1 MRRVRATAGCLL
13 LGALLSSCLDDRST
27 GNTTQTE
34 NTAAARVMWVDSVLP
49 CWNRPY
55 AQTTVATLKFDST
68 NFDFE
73 QSDMLGRDLAVE
85 KLSGQPVP
93 FEVETWDKIAR
104 RGRLY
109 VRLEPDFL
117 RYGSRFRLRWKQEL
131 ASRSN
136 SDSVWR
142 GVPDSQKQALRSVL
156 VADFETSP
164 FLTDLPTRPD
174 WETFSKDTAFAS
186 TLKIAPA
193 GQGRSGKALLLDSA
207 TWAKGT
213 IVFKTPLVKGR
224 SPRSIRSMDSIVY
237 WVKGTAKASYFV
249 AFDHYTQFKAWK
261 LDTLDTVWTRVRIR
275 PSDLTPAS
283 DTNGGN
289 RGWEAVRDSVTD
301 LTFIPN
307 NGGSILMI
315 DDIRIYGL
323 DRDDFK

>member
-1 MRRVRATAGCLL
+1 MRGGCATASCLL
-13 LGALLSSCLDDRST
+13 LGAMFSSCLDDRST

-55 AQTTVATLKFDST
+55 AQATVATLKFDST

-73 QSDMLGRDLAVE
+73 ETDALGRDIAVE
-85 KLSGQPVP
+85 KINGDPVP
-93 FEVETWDKIAR
+93 FEVENWDKVAR
-104 RGRLY
+104 RGRLF
-109 VRLEPDFL
+109 VRIDTDIL
-117 RYGSRFRLRWKQEL
+117 RYGSRFRMRWGQTL

-136 SDSVWR
+136 HDSVWR
-142 GVPDSQKQALRSVL
+142 AVPDSQKQAVGSVL
-156 VADFETSP
+156 VADFENGP
-164 FLTDLPTRPD
+164 VFTDLPTRTT

-186 TLKIAPA
+186 TLRTVSA
-193 GQGRSGKALLLDSA
+193 GGGRTGNALLLDSA

-213 IVFKTPLVKGR
+213 VVFKTPLVKGR
-224 SPRSIRSMDSIVY
+224 LPRSIRSMDSIVF
-237 WVKGTAKASYFV
+237 WVKGTAKASYFL

-261 LDTLDTVWTRVRIR
+261 LDTLDTAWTRVRYR
-275 PSDLTPAS
+275 PSDLAPAS
-283 DTNGGN
+283 DPNGGN

-307 NGGSILMI
+307 NGGTLMMV
-315 DDIRIYGL
+315 DDIRIYGV